1 MDMDMEV
8 VDKVLR
14 QVAQEAGT
22 DVNPA
27 NVVVVNTPPVE
38 SPRFMV
44 VHEPVGVPPAT
55 DEQRMRLAASGVF
68 IGKGVSA
75 TYADWRLARL
85 LRLEPE
91 TEHDS

>member
-1 MDMDMEV
+1 
-8 VDKVLR
+8 
-14 QVAQEAGT
+14 
-22 DVNPA
+22 
-27 NVVVVNTPPVE
+27 
-38 SPRFMV
+38 MV